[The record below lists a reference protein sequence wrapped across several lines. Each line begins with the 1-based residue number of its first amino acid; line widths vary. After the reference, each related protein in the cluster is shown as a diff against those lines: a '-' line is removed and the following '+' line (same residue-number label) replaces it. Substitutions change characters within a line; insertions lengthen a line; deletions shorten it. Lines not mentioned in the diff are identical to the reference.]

1 MPRVGRGH
9 QRADGALMFLE
20 SLRAGLTPPELP
32 GARCAQRDQDP
43 ELWFP
48 ANGDRAAADRAKAI
62 CRSCPVRPACLE
74 WALAANERT
83 GIWGGTTP
91 NERRALR
98 RAAAKALIF
107 AKNNGTE
114 LGIRRN
120 HPMRHGKQAVLR
132 FSLSD
137 LVWAGAR

>member
-9 QRADGALMFLE
+9 RRTDGALMFLE
-20 SLRAGLTPPELP
+20 ALRAGLTPPELP

-48 ANGDRAAADRAKAI
+48 TNGDRATAERAKAI
-62 CRSCPVRPACLE
+62 CRICPVRSACLE

-98 RAAAKALIF
+98 RTDAKAL
-107 AKNNGTE
+107 TS
-114 LGIRRN
+114 GIRGSTTADNQRN
-120 HPMRHGKQAVLR
+120 LR
-132 FSLSD
+132 CLTTSELSCGSAR
-137 LVWAGAR
+137 LTWLWAGA

>member
-9 QRADGALMFLE
+9 RRTDGALMFLKA
-20 SLRAGLTPPELP
+20 LRAGLTPPELP

-48 ANGDRAAADRAKAI
+48 ASGDRAAAERAKAI
-62 CRSCPVRPACLE
+62 CRICPVRSACLE

-98 RAAAKALIF
+98 RTDAKALISGNCGST
-107 AKNNGTE
+107 AADILRNLRCLATSK
-114 LGIRRN
+114 LGC
-120 HPMRHGKQAVLR
+120 GSAWLTW
-132 FSLSD
+132 L
-137 LVWAGAR
+137 WAGA

>member
-9 QRADGALMFLE
+9 RRADGTLMFLE
-20 SLRAGLTPPELP
+20 ALRAGLTPPELP

-48 ANGDRAAADRAKAI
+48 ANGDRATAERAKAI
-62 CRSCPVRPACLE
+62 CRICPVRSACLE

-91 NERRALR
+91 NERRVLR
-98 RAAAKALIF
+98 RTDAKALITGIRGSTAADIRRSF
-107 AKNNGTE
+107 RCLTTSE
-114 LGIRRN
+114 LGCGSTR
-120 HPMRHGKQAVLR
+120 LTW
-132 FSLSD
+132 L
-137 LVWAGAR
+137 WAGA

>member
-9 QRADGALMFLE
+9 RRADGALIFLE
-20 SLRAGLTPPELP
+20 PLRAGLTPPELP
-32 GARCAQRDQDP
+32 GAQCAQRDQDP

-48 ANGDRAAADRAKAI
+48 ADGDRAAAEHAKAI
-62 CRSCPVRPACLE
+62 CRVCPVRSACLE

-98 RAAAKALIF
+98 RTAAKALF
-107 AKNNGTE
+107 SRNCGSTAA
-114 LGIRRN
+114 GIRRN
-120 HPMRHGKQAVLR
+120 LR
-132 FSLSD
+132 CLTTSELGCGSAW
-137 LVWAGAR
+137 LTWLWAGA

>member
-9 QRADGALMFLE
+9 RRADGALMFLE
-20 SLRAGLTPPELP
+20 ALRAGLTPPELP

-48 ANGDRAAADRAKAI
+48 ANGDRATAERAKAI
-62 CRSCPVRPACLE
+62 CRICPVRSACLE
-74 WALAANERT
+74 WALASNERT

-98 RAAAKALIF
+98 RTNAEALISGIRGST
-107 AKNNGTE
+107 AADIQRILWYLTTSE
-114 LGIRRN
+114 LGC
-120 HPMRHGKQAVLR
+120 GSAWLTW
-132 FSLSD
+132 L
-137 LVWAGAR
+137 WAGA

>member
-9 QRADGALMFLE
+9 RRADGALMFLE
-20 SLRAGLTPPELP
+20 ALRAGLTPPELP

-48 ANGDRAAADRAKAI
+48 ANGDRATAERAKAI
-62 CRSCPVRPACLE
+62 CRICPVRSACLE

-91 NERRALR
+91 NERRAQRRTDARTLISAIRGNTTADIQRNLR
-98 RAAAKALIF
+98 CL
-107 AKNNGTE
+107 TTSE
-114 LGIRRN
+114 LGCA
-120 HPMRHGKQAVLR
+120 PAWMTWP
-132 FSLSD
+132 
-137 LVWAGAR
+137 WAGA

>member
-9 QRADGALMFLE
+9 RRADGALMFLE
-20 SLRAGLTPPELP
+20 ALRAGLTPPELP

-48 ANGDRAAADRAKAI
+48 ANGDRATAERAKAI
-62 CRSCPVRPACLE
+62 CRICPVRSACLE

-91 NERRALR
+91 NDRRGLR
-98 RAAAKALIF
+98 RTDAKALVTGNCGSPAPDIRQ
-107 AKNNGTE
+107 NPRRLTTSE
-114 LGIRRN
+114 LGC
-120 HPMRHGKQAVLR
+120 GSAWLTW
-132 FSLSD
+132 L
-137 LVWAGAR
+137 WAGA

>member
-9 QRADGALMFLE
+9 RRADGALMFLE
-20 SLRAGLTPPELP
+20 ALRAGLTPPELP

-48 ANGDRAAADRAKAI
+48 ANGNRATAERAKAI
-62 CRSCPVRPACLE
+62 CRICPVRSACLE
-74 WALAANERT
+74 WAMAANERT

-98 RAAAKALIF
+98 RTDAKALISGIRISTT
-107 AKNNGTE
+107 ADIKRNLPCLTTSE
-114 LGIRRN
+114 LGC
-120 HPMRHGKQAVLR
+120 GSAWLTC
-132 FSLSD
+132 L
-137 LVWAGAR
+137 WAGA

>member
-9 QRADGALMFLE
+9 RRADGALMFLE
-20 SLRAGLTPPELP
+20 ALRAGLTPPELP

-48 ANGDRAAADRAKAI
+48 ANGDRATAERAKAI
-62 CRSCPVRPACLE
+62 CRICPVRSACLE

-83 GIWGGTTP
+83 GIWGETTP

-98 RAAAKALIF
+98 RTSAKALIS
-107 AKNNGTE
+107 GTR
-114 LGIRRN
+114 GSTTADIQRN
-120 HPMRHGKQAVLR
+120 LR
-132 FSLSD
+132 CLTTSKLDCGSAW
-137 LVWAGAR
+137 LTRLWAGA

>member
-9 QRADGALMFLE
+9 RRVDGALLFLE
-20 SLRAGLTPPELP
+20 SLRGGLRRPELP
-32 GARCAQRDQDP
+32 GAQCAQRDQDP

-48 ANGDRAAADRAKAI
+48 ANGDRAAAERAKAI

-74 WALAANERT
+74 WALGANERT

-98 RAAAKALIF
+98 RAAAKAG
-107 AKNNGTE
+107 ASGRCGGTAA
-114 LGIRRN
+114 GIGRN
-120 HPMRHGKQAVLR
+120 LRMRDGEQAARR
-132 FSLSD
+132 FSLAD
-137 LVWAGAR
+137 LARAGA

>member
-9 QRADGALMFLE
+9 RRADGVLMFLE
-20 SLRAGLTPPELP
+20 SLRAGLTPLDLP

-43 ELWFP
+43 EIWFP
-48 ANGDRAAADRAKAI
+48 ANGDRAAAERAKAI
-62 CRSCPVRPACLE
+62 CRVCPVRSACLE

-98 RAAAKALIF
+98 RTAAKALISGNCVST
-107 AKNNGTE
+107 AAD
-114 LGIRRN
+114 IRRN
-120 HPMRHGKQAVLR
+120 LPIPHNERAGLR
-132 FSLSD
+132 LSLAD
-137 LVWAGAR
+137 LAWAGA